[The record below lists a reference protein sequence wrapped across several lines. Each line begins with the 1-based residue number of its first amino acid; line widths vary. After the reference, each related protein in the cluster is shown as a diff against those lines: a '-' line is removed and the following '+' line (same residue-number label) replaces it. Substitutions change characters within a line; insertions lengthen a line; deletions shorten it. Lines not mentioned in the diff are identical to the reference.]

1 MFVSNDRLT
10 GSDRRALL
18 LWLVL
23 AVCGTLFA
31 WKNYFA
37 AFPEAAVNFQVS
49 REEALGRARSF
60 VSGLGEDVSA
70 YQSSIVFEVADGEED
85 GHAKTYLERE
95 LGLEQA
101 NRLMASEV
109 SIWYWQV
116 RFFRPQQKE
125 EFEVR
130 VSPAGKI
137 VGYEHVIE
145 EARAGAALERAAAEA
160 VARQFLTARYGAV
173 LSAWDFLPEEA
184 NSNQRPKRLDWSF
197 TWEKH
202 GFRAK
207 DAPYRLRVTLQGDQV
222 GGAEEYLQ
230 VPEAWRRS
238 YKELRSSNEFY
249 NVVAIVPYALLLGGA
264 LWLGVALTRR
274 GQTSWGGAV
283 KLGLVVAALLFLMQ
297 LNEWPL
303 ARAGYDT
310 KESYASFVALKLAG
324 AVLFALG
331 SALTVA
337 LILPAAEPLYR
348 VSQPGRLRLAE
359 TVTLRGLRSKEFFN
373 AAFVGLCM
381 AAAHIGFIVA
391 FYMYGRRVGVWAPQ
405 ELNYT
410 DAVNTAF
417 PWISGVAIGL
427 LAATSEE
434 FLFRL
439 FAVPYLQK
447 LTRSRWLAVVLPAF
461 AWGFLHS
468 AYPQEPGY
476 IRGIEVGIVG
486 VVAGVVMLRWGIM
499 ATLIW
504 HYTVDAL
511 LVGMLLIR
519 SDSLYFK
526 VSGAIVGAAA
536 VAPLVFAGVSYFLR
550 GRFEDAEPLLNR
562 ATPLPDVRIAS
573 AAAPESAAAPVRRY
587 AALTPG
593 MIGFLA
599 VCLVAGGAAA
609 WKLKAETIGDY
620 LRMSIHAR
628 EARNIADATLRAR
641 GLHPEGYRTAT
652 TFVSVSDP
660 VTNEYLRRTVGIAE
674 ANRIYREETPGALW
688 RVRYFREGQAEEY
701 AVILRPDGAVHSL
714 RHTLSE
720 AAPGASLSKEEAVAR
735 AEKFLRETKKLDLS
749 QWQLVEATS
758 DKRPH
763 RIDHTLT
770 WERTAGFVRAGAP
783 NGSAAEPPAHA
794 RLEVQVLGEE
804 VANYRTFIK
813 IPDEWRRAQEE
824 LTLPRTLY
832 MIGRGV
838 FFGGLVLTVLVF
850 FLMRLRATATGVPWR
865 TLKVWG
871 FAGLGAFLLKFALGT
886 SIPDLLANYRT
897 EVPFPYAAGISAV
910 VALFGGMVSLGTI
923 LLTFGL
929 AWVYASRVFG
939 TEQLPTLSGGG
950 RALSRMPGAYYR
962 DALWIGLGGTA
973 ALIGLHRFLAVAAGH
988 WPTLHRSL
996 DASVGQNFYAVLPVA
1011 AVLGGGILRGLLLT
1025 GLVALAA
1032 AFVAAEVRPL
1042 WLRAALF
1049 LLTALSLVGD
1059 WGSPGDFAGQFLAQG
1074 ILLGVLI
1081 WGVCRVVR
1089 FNLLGYFL
1097 VAAGGMLFSG
1107 AAELLVQ
1114 PNPFYRANGYAV
1126 LLVLAA
1132 LFAWPCMNWQ
1142 LRTDSKGT

>member
-1 MFVSNDRLT
+1 MSNDRLT

-23 AVCGTLFA
+23 AVVGTLFA

-49 REEALGRARSF
+49 RAEALGRARSF
-60 VSGLGEDVSA
+60 VSGLGEDVSG

-101 NRLMASEV
+101 NRLMAGEV

-184 NSNQRPKRLDWSF
+184 NSNQRPNRLDWSF

-274 GQTSWGGAV
+274 GQTSWSGAV

-439 FAVPYLQK
+439 FAVPYLEK

-486 VVAGVVMLRWGIM
+486 VVAGVVMLRWGIL

-511 LVGMLLIR
+511 LVGLLLIR

-526 VSGAIVGAAA
+526 VSGAVVGAAA
-536 VAPLVFAGVSYFLR
+536 VAPLVFAGISYLLR
-550 GRFEDAEPLLNR
+550 GRFEEDEGLLNR

-573 AAAPESAAAPVRRY
+573 EAAPESAAAPVWRY
-587 AALTPG
+587 VALTPG
-593 MIGFLA
+593 MIAFLA

-609 WKLKAETIGDY
+609 WKLKSESIGDY
-620 LRMSIHAR
+620 LQMNIHAR
-628 EARNIADATLRAR
+628 EARAIADDVLRAH
-641 GLHPEGYRTAT
+641 GVHPEGYRTAT

-660 VTNEYLRRTVGIAE
+660 VTSEYLRRTVGIAE
-674 ANRIYREETPGALW
+674 ANRIYGQETPGALW

-701 AVILRPDGAVHSL
+701 AVILRPDGTVHSL
-714 RHTLSE
+714 RHTLAE

-749 QWQLVEATS
+749 QWHLVEATS

-770 WERTAGFVRAGAP
+770 WERTAGFVPPAGAP
-783 NGSAAEPPAHA
+783 GGLAAEPPAHA
-794 RLEVQVLGEE
+794 RFEVQVLGEE

-838 FFGGLVLTVLVF
+838 FLGGLVLTALIF
-850 FLMRLRATATGVPWR
+850 FLMHLRAAATGVPWR
-865 TLKVWG
+865 TLKILG
-871 FAGLGAFLLKFALGT
+871 LAGLGAFLLKFALGT

-910 VALFGGMVSLGTI
+910 GALFGAMFVFGAI

-929 AWVYASRVFG
+929 AWVYASRAFG
-939 TEQLPTLSGGG
+939 AEQLPALSGSG
-950 RALSRMPGAYYR
+950 APVSRMPGAYYR
-962 DALWIGLGGTA
+962 DALWVGMGGTA
-973 ALIGLHRFLAVAAGH
+973 ALTGLHQVLAVAAGH

-996 DASVGQNFYAVLPVA
+996 AAAVGESFDAVLPAA
-1011 AVLGGGILRGLLLT
+1011 AVLSGGILRGLLLT
-1025 GLVALAA
+1025 GLIALAA
-1032 AFVAAEVRPL
+1032 AFVAAEVRPR

-1049 LLTALSLVGD
+1049 LLTALFLVGD
-1059 WGSPGDFAGQFLAQG
+1059 WGSPGDFAGQFLARG
-1074 ILLGVLI
+1074 ILLGVLV

-1097 VAAGGMLFSG
+1097 VAASGMLFSG
-1107 AAELLVQ
+1107 AVGIAGAAE
-1114 PNPFYRANGYAV
+1114 PFLPGQRLCAAAGAGHAV
-1126 LLVLAA
+1126 RLAVCELA
-1132 LFAWPCMNWQ
+1132 VT
-1142 LRTDSKGT
+1142 R